1 MSHHSTV
8 SYTDSLH
15 QNPCVLHGISCH
27 ITLQYHTLTPDTRI
41 LTYCMESH
49 VTSLYSIIHWHLTPE
64 SFHTAWNLMSHHITV
79 SYTDTLHQNPYI
91 LHGISCHITLQY
103 HTLTLDTR
111 ILSYCMESHVISPYS
126 IIHWHLTPESL
137 HTAWN
142 LMSHHLTVSYTDT
155 WHQNPYILHGISCH
169 ITLQYHTLTLD
180 TRILTYCIESHV
192 ISPYSIIHWHLTPE
206 SLHTAWNL
214 MSHHPTVSYT
224 DTLHQNPY
232 ILHGISCHITLQ
244 YHTLTLDTRILTY
257 CIESHITSLYSIIH
271 WHLTPESLHT
281 AWNLM
286 SHHTTVSYTGTWH
299 QNSYILHGISCH
311 ITLQYHTLTPYT
323 RILTYCMESHVTSP
337 YSIIHW
343 HLTPESLHT
352 AWNLMSHHSTVSYTD
367 TLHQNPYKLHG
378 ISCHITLQYHTLTPY
393 TRILIY
399 CMESHVTSLYSII
412 HWHLTPE
419 SLHTALNLM
428 SYHPTVSYTDTWH
441 QNPFILHGISC
452 HITLQYHTLT
462 LDTRI
467 LTYCMESHVTSLYS
481 IIHWHLTPESLHTA
495 WNLMSHHL
503 TVSYTDTWHQNPYI
517 LHGISCHITLQY
529 HTLTLDTRILT
540 YCMESHVT
548 SPYSIIHWHLTPESL
563 HTAWNL
569 MSHHSTVSYTDTW
582 HQNPY
587 ILHGISCHITL
598 QYHTLTLDTRILTYC
613 MESHVTSLYSI
624 IHWHLTPE
632 SLHTAWNLISHHS
645 TVSYTDTWHQN
656 PYILH
661 GISCHITLQY
671 HTLTPNTRILTYCM
685 DHVTSLYSIIHWHLT
700 PESLHTAWNLM
711 SHHLTVSYTDTW
723 HQNPY
728 ILHGISC
735 HITLQYHTLTLD
747 TRILTCC
754 MESHVTSHYSITHWH
769 LTPES
774 LHTAWNLMSH
784 HSTVSYTDTW
794 HQNPFILHG
803 ISCHI
808 TLQYHTMTPDTRILT
823 YCMESH
829 VTSLYSIIHWH
840 WTPESL
846 HTAWNLMSH
855 HSTVSYTDTWHQN
868 PYILHGISCHI
879 TLQYHTL
886 TPYTRILIYC
896 MESHVTNLQ
905 YHTLTPYTRILT
917 NCMES
922 HVTSLYSIIH
932 WHLTPESL
940 HTAWNL
946 MSHHLT
952 VSYTDTWHRN
962 PYILHGISCHIT
974 LQYHT
979 LTPYTRILTCCMES
993 HVTSLY
999 SIIHWHLT
1007 PESLHTAWNLMS
1019 HHPTVSYTDT
1029 LHQNPYILHGISCHI
1044 TLQYHTLASDTR
1056 FLIYWMHS

>member
-1 MSHHSTV
+1 
-8 SYTDSLH
+8 
-15 QNPCVLHGISCH
+15 
-27 ITLQYHTLTPDTRI
+27 
-41 LTYCMESH
+41 MESH
-49 VTSLYSIIHWHLTPE
+49 VTS
-64 SFHTAWNLMSHHITV
+64 
-79 SYTDTLHQNPYI
+79 
-91 LHGISCHITLQY
+91 
-103 HTLTLDTR
+103 
-111 ILSYCMESHVISPYS
+111 PYS
-126 IIHWHLTPESL
+126 IINWHLTPESL
-137 HTAWN
+137 HTAWD
-142 LMSHHLTVSYTDT
+142 LMSHHPTVSYTDT

-169 ITLQYHTLTLD
+169 ITLQYHTLALD
-180 TRILTYCIESHV
+180 TRILTYCMESHV
-192 ISPYSIIHWHLTPE
+192 TSPYSIIHWHL
-206 SLHTAWNL
+206 
-214 MSHHPTVSYT
+214 
-224 DTLHQNPY
+224 D
-232 ILHGISCHITLQ
+232 
-244 YHTLTLDTRILTY
+244 
-257 CIESHITSLYSIIH
+257 
-271 WHLTPESLHT
+271 
-281 AWNLM
+281 
-286 SHHTTVSYTGTWH
+286 
-299 QNSYILHGISCH
+299 
-311 ITLQYHTLTPYT
+311 T

-352 AWNLMSHHSTVSYTD
+352 AWNLMSHH
-367 TLHQNPYKLHG
+367 
-378 ISCHITLQYHTLTPY
+378 I
-393 TRILIY
+393 
-399 CMESHVTSLYSII
+399 
-412 HWHLTPE
+412 
-419 SLHTALNLM
+419 
-428 SYHPTVSYTDTWH
+428 TVSYTDTWH
-441 QNPFILHGISC
+441 QNPYILHWISY

-495 WNLMSHHL
+495 WNLMSHHSTVSYTDTL
-503 TVSYTDTWHQNPYI
+503 TPESLHTAWNLMSHHLTVSYTDTLHQNPYILHGISCHITLQYHTLTPYTRILTNCMESHVTSPYSIIHWHLTQESLYTAWNLMSHHSTVSYTDTWHQNPYILHWISCHITLQYHTLTPDTRILTYCMESHVTSPYSIIHWHLDTRILTYCMESHVTSLYSIIHWHLTPESLHTAWNLMSHHLTVSYTDTLTPESLHTAWNLMSHHSTVSYTDTLTPESLHTAWNLMSHHLYSIIHWHLTPESFHTAWNLMSHHSTVSYTGTWHQNPYILHGISCHITLQYHTLTPWHQNPYILHEISCHITLQYHTLTPWHQHPYI

-563 HTAWNL
+563 HTAWI

-587 ILHGISCHITL
+587 ILHGISCHIT
-598 QYHTLTLDTRILTYC
+598 
-613 MESHVTSLYSI
+613 
-624 IHWHLTPE
+624 
-632 SLHTAWNLISHHS
+632 S

-661 GISCHITLQY
+661 
-671 HTLTPNTRILTYCM
+671 
-685 DHVTSLYSIIHWHLT
+685 W
-700 PESLHTAWNLM
+700 
-711 SHHLTVSYTDTW
+711 
-723 HQNPY
+723 
-728 ILHGISC
+728 ISC

-794 HQNPFILHG
+794 HQNPYILHG

-855 HSTVSYTDTWHQN
+855 HSTVSYTDTLTPESLHTAWNLMSHHLTVSYTDTLHKNPYILHGISCHKPTVSYTDTLHQNPFILHGISCHITLQYHTLTPWHQNTLHTAWNLISHHPTVSYTGTWHQN

-886 TPYTRILIYC
+886 TPYTRILTYC
-896 MESHVTNLQ
+896 MESHL
-905 YHTLTPYTRILT
+905 
-917 NCMES
+917 
-922 HVTSLYSIIH
+922 TSLYSIIH
-932 WHLTPESL
+932 WHLTPESF
-940 HTAWNL
+940 
-946 MSHHLT
+946 
-952 VSYTDTWHRN
+952 
-962 PYILHGISCHIT
+962 
-974 LQYHT
+974 
-979 LTPYTRILTCCMES
+979 
-993 HVTSLY
+993 
-999 SIIHWHLT
+999 
-1007 PESLHTAWNLMS
+1007 HTAWNLMS

-1029 LHQNPYILHGISCHI
+1029 LTPESLHTAWNLMSHHSTVSYTSIWHQIPHILNAFLGHI
-1044 TLQYHTLASDTR
+1044 TIQ
-1056 FLIYWMHS
+1056 